1 MEERL
6 NISSYDDVFDLF
18 IRDEEEAMDMY
29 DRFARGSR
37 EPELKKMFEQIG
49 RDEMGHLTTLK
60 NMWKK
65 YSDKEEF
72 PSPIEVKISQE
83 GKDNDNYE
91 FNSYYEILEYAA
103 ESEKNSEKLYLDI
116 ANQVKDEEAKQL
128 FLKNGKEEEKHRHRI
143 EKMMEMYF

>member
-1 MEERL
+1 MEESL
-6 NISSYDDVFDLF
+6 TISNYNDVFDLF

-29 DRFARGSR
+29 DRFARSSS

-49 RDEMGHLTTLK
+49 RDEMGHMTTLK
-60 NMWKK
+60 NIWKK

-72 PSPIEVKISQE
+72 SSPIEVKISQE
-83 GKDNDNYE
+83 GNDHNNYE
-91 FNSYYEILEYAA
+91 FNSYYEILKYAA
-103 ESEKNSEKLYLDI
+103 GTEKNSENLYLDI
-116 ANQVKDEEAKQL
+116 ANQIRDEEVKQL

>member
-29 DRFARGSR
+29 DQFARDSR
-37 EPELKKMFEQIG
+37 EPELKQMFEQIG
-49 RDEMGHLTTLK
+49 RDEMGHMTTLK

-65 YSDKEEF
+65 YSEKEF
-72 PSPIEVKISQE
+72 PSPIEVKVRQE
-83 GKDNDNYE
+83 GNDRNNYE
-91 FNSYYEILEYAA
+91 FNSYHEILEYAA
-103 ESEKNSEKLYLDI
+103 GTEKNSEKLYLDI